1 MKMRFKTFIWI
12 TSIIILM
19 FSSSAFS
26 QRQVTVSEAID
37 SVLAF
42 NPNVLMSKV
51 QVDAS
56 RSKVSQSTATLLPQL
71 YANAGYTYYEE
82 PNIVTPIHQQ
92 GVFPPLDDEIYEA
105 NLQLSVPIFD
115 GGRRLTQRKIATVN
129 VDESMAF
136 HELTRNELLKQV
148 AEIFILARQT
158 KDQSLLIN
166 KRLNSLYQQQ
176 EDLQALN
183 AEGRVSKG
191 DLALVSSLVSS
202 TKSDSI
208 AVANSQ
214 LRLSIKLSSLLGIES
229 IVVPAIPSN
238 KPDKEK
244 MTNHNS
250 IDKFKTTNIK
260 GPQVQISEA
269 RVEKAKLS
277 RSLASR
283 MFWPE
288 ISGFGTYSYRTGS
301 DWDPVGEWAVG
312 LKLSLPL
319 FTGGSRVSK
328 IKESSSMAHASELA
342 LESSKLEQN
351 SLLRAAYN
359 DYTSALNQI
368 DYLTEAVS
376 EKSVSLQAHIDL
388 FEAGRIPLRD
398 LLTQETEL
406 LQLQLEQNV
415 QYYHAYLALLQY
427 EKTAGTLT
435 KNKVLYLTGE
445 KQ

>member
-158 KDQSLLIN
+158 EDQSLLIN

-214 LRLSIKLSSLLGIES
+214 FRLSIKLSSLLGIES

>member
-1 MKMRFKTFIWI
+1 
-12 TSIIILM
+12 M
-19 FSSSAFS
+19 FSSSVFG
-26 QRQVTVSEAID
+26 QRQVNVSEAID
-37 SVLAF
+37 SVLSL
-42 NPNVLMSKV
+42 NPNILMSEA
-51 QVDAS
+51 QVEAS
-56 RSKVSQSTATLLPQL
+56 RSKVSQATATLLPQV
-71 YANAGYTYYEE
+71 YANAGYTLYEE

-92 GVFPPLDDEIYEA
+92 GIFPPLDDEIYEA

-115 GGRRLTQRKIATVN
+115 GGRRLTQRKIATAN
-129 VDESMAF
+129 VDENLAF
-136 HELTRNELLKQV
+136 DELTRNELLNQV

-158 KDQSLLIN
+158 EDQSLLIN
-166 KRLNSLYQQQ
+166 KRLTSLYQQW

-183 AEGRVSKG
+183 AEGRISKG
-191 DLALVSSLVSS
+191 DLALVSSLIAS

-214 LRLSIKLSSLLGIES
+214 LRLSIRLSSLLRTEAI
-229 IVVPAIPSN
+229 IVPATHSD
-238 KPDKEK
+238 KLDKEK
-244 MTNHNS
+244 M
-250 IDKFKTTNIK
+250 IDHYPMDEFKTTNIK

-288 ISGFGTYSYRTGS
+288 ISGFGAYSYRTGS

-328 IKESSSMAHASELA
+328 IKESASLAYASELA

-359 DYTSALNQI
+359 DYTSAMNQI
-368 DYLTEAVS
+368 DYLTQAVT

-398 LLTQETEL
+398 LLTQESEL

-427 EKTAGTLT
+427 EKTAGSLT
-435 KNKVLYLTGE
+435 KSKVLYLTGE
-445 KQ
+445 IE